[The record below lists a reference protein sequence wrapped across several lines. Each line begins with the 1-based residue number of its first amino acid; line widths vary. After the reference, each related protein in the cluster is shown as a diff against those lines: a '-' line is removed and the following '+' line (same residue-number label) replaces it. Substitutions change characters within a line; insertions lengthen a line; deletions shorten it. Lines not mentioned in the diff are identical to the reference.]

1 MAVTDLPIIKPMT
14 GMDAAMSMV
23 GNDIQQV
30 PIDLPVNNP
39 TAESYMDVNQISTAT
54 PEGYVPSE
62 YEKEAMKALDAQYA
76 PKEIGALGK
85 EALYP
90 GLGHNINVGGYSGSI
105 IGSGNIYVP
114 GGDIMAID
122 PILARR
128 KAIDDAAKLRAAELI
143 KPFEYQKPKAFKD
156 ARFQQKMDKAV
167 FDFNDE
173 YVKQGKEMYG
183 QNWRAMLKDQSTEL
197 GSKYVRGLHNFE
209 TIISNMDAVTD
220 MVVELDKGL
229 KDKSIYLTPE
239 QKKAYDDYK
248 KMTGDF
254 TDYDTF
260 TKSDFE
266 QLHSVLTGARDF
278 NDYLNKSGILTKL
291 EGEIS
296 SSFSVNDKGEYYK
309 LSTNEKT
316 SYKDIINDL
325 TKSLVETTFSNEIA
339 NGIYTEAQIKEAIG
353 ARLKDQ
359 VKNTGSMQQKNEAA
373 VGRANEEK
381 VPELTSGAV
390 VEYGKDQ
397 EGVTKTP
404 RYDKNG
410 NILPG
415 YENVYRTRADFNMKI
430 TGPKNDI
437 LVRNTKGELVKQNFN
452 GLKLNDVVILDDYG
466 NPKTLAGGHYV
477 QLGEQSVLAN
487 GDVVQKVTMA
497 RPTTTTQKVGDDEF
511 SQQTFLI
518 QDEYIL
524 LEKGGKGTSMF
535 SDIKTQMKNKD
546 AINNYEKG
554 YKKMQTIANGVRNPS
569 GTQPSTQSTVQ
580 SIKRS
585 DIPSKAS
592 AAGYTV
598 DEYTKLLNEKGIT
611 IKD

>member
-1 MAVTDLPIIKPMT
+1 
-14 GMDAAMSMV
+14 
-23 GNDIQQV
+23 
-30 PIDLPVNNP
+30 
-39 TAESYMDVNQISTAT
+39 
-54 PEGYVPSE
+54 
-62 YEKEAMKALDAQYA
+62 
-76 PKEIGALGK
+76 
-85 EALYP
+85 
-90 GLGHNINVGGYSGSI
+90 
-105 IGSGNIYVP
+105 
-114 GGDIMAID
+114 
-122 PILARR
+122 
-128 KAIDDAAKLRAAELI
+128 
-143 KPFEYQKPKAFKD
+143 
-156 ARFQQKMDKAV
+156 
-167 FDFNDE
+167 
-173 YVKQGKEMYG
+173 
-183 QNWRAMLKDQSTEL
+183 
-197 GSKYVRGLHNFE
+197 
-209 TIISNMDAVTD
+209 
-220 MVVELDKGL
+220 
-229 KDKSIYLTPE
+229 
-239 QKKAYDDYK
+239 
-248 KMTGDF
+248 
-254 TDYDTF
+254 
-260 TKSDFE
+260 
-266 QLHSVLTGARDF
+266 
-278 NDYLNKSGILTKL
+278 
-291 EGEIS
+291 
-296 SSFSVNDKGEYYK
+296 
-309 LSTNEKT
+309 
-316 SYKDIINDL
+316 
-325 TKSLVETTFSNEIA
+325 
-339 NGIYTEAQIKEAIG
+339 
-353 ARLKDQ
+353 
-359 VKNTGSMQQKNEAA
+359 
-373 VGRANEEK
+373 
-381 VPELTSGAV
+381 
-390 VEYGKDQ
+390 
-397 EGVTKTP
+397 
-404 RYDKNG
+404 
-410 NILPG
+410 
-415 YENVYRTRADFNMKI
+415 MKI

>member
-1 MAVTDLPIIKPMT
+1 MATTVLPMIKPMT
-14 GMDAAMSMV
+14 GMDAAMSTV
-23 GNDIQQV
+23 GNDIQQI

-62 YEKEAMKALDAQYA
+62 YEKEAMKALDTQYA
-76 PKEIGALGK
+76 PREIGAQGQA
-85 EALYP
+85 ALYP
-90 GLGHNINVGGYSGSI
+90 GLNEPVIKGYYSGSI
-105 IGSGNIYVP
+105 VGNNPLVAAD
-114 GGDIMAID
+114 DIMAID

-128 KAIDDAAKLRAAELI
+128 KAIDDAAKLRAAELT

-156 ARFQQKMDKAV
+156 ARYQEKLDKEV
-167 FDFNDE
+167 FDVQDE
-173 YVKQGKEMYG
+173 YIAQAKERYG
-183 QNWRAMLKDQSTEL
+183 ANWRAMLKDQSTEL
-197 GSKYVRGLHNFE
+197 GGKYIRTMHNFE

-220 MVVELDKGL
+220 MVAKLDEGL
-229 KDKSIYLTPE
+229 KDKSIYLTPQ
-239 QKKAYDDYK
+239 QKKVYDDYK
-248 KMTGDF
+248 KMTGNF
-254 TDYDTF
+254 KDYETF
-260 TKSDFE
+260 GKHDFE
-266 QLHSVLTGARDF
+266 ELHSILTGARDF
-278 NDYLNKSGILTKL
+278 NDYLNKSGVLNKL
-291 EGEIS
+291 EAEIS
-296 SSFSVNDKGEYYK
+296 SSFRVNDKGEYYN
-309 LSTNEKT
+309 LSTKETT
-316 SYKDIINDL
+316 SYKSMIDGL
-325 TKSLVETTFSNEIA
+325 TKSFIETTFANEIA
-339 NGIYTEAQIKEAIG
+339 NKVYTEAQIKEAIG

-359 VKNTGSMQQKNEAA
+359 IKNTGSIQQKNEAA

-390 VEYGKDQ
+390 VEYGKGQ

-415 YENVYRTRADFNMKI
+415 YENVYKTRADFNMNI
-430 TGPKNDI
+430 TGPKNNI
-437 LVRNTKGELVKQNFN
+437 LVRNTKGELVTQNFN
-452 GLKLNDVVILDDYG
+452 GIKLNDVVILDDKG
-466 NPKTLAGGHYV
+466 QPKTLAGSHYV
-477 QLGEQSVLAN
+477 QLGEISVLDN

-497 RPTTTTQKVGDDEF
+497 RPTTTKQKVGEDEF

-518 QDEYIL
+518 QDEYVL
-524 LEKGGKGTSMF
+524 LEKKGQGTSMF
-535 SDIKTQMKNKD
+535 TNIKTQMKNKD
-546 AINNYEKG
+546 AINNYDKG
-554 YKKMQTIANGVRNPS
+554 YKKMQSIATGVRNPS
-569 GTQPSTQSTVQ
+569 GTQPSTQSSVQ

>member
-1 MAVTDLPIIKPMT
+1 MATTVLPMIKPMT
-14 GMDAAMSMV
+14 GMDAAMSTV

-76 PKEIGALGK
+76 PKEIGVQGQA
-85 EALYP
+85 ALYP

-128 KAIDDAAKLRAAELI
+128 KAIDDAAKLRAAELT
-143 KPFEYQKPKAFKD
+143 KPFEYQKPKTFKD
-156 ARFQQKMDKAV
+156 PRFQQKMDESV
-167 FDFNDE
+167 FKFQDE
-173 YVKQGKEMYG
+173 MIKQAKESYG
-183 QNWRAMLKDQSTEL
+183 QNWRSMLKDQSTEL
-197 GSKYVRGLHNFE
+197 GGKMVRGLNNFE
-209 TIISNMDAVTD
+209 TIISNTDAITN
-220 MVVELDKGL
+220 MVAAIDTGL

-239 QKKAYDDYK
+239 QSKTYNEYK
-248 KMTGDF
+248 NMIGNF
-254 TDYDTF
+254 EDYDKL

-266 QLHSVLTGARDF
+266 QLHSTLIGARDF

-291 EGEIS
+291 EGEVS
-296 SSFSVNDKGEYYK
+296 SSFGVNDKGEYYK

-316 SYKDIINDL
+316 SYKDIIDEL
-325 TKSLVETTFSNEIA
+325 TKSLVGTTFSNEIA
-339 NGIYTEAQIKEAIG
+339 NGTYTEAQIKEAIG

-359 VKNTGSMQQKNEAA
+359 IKNTGSIQQKNEAA

-390 VEYGKDQ
+390 VEYGQGQ

-415 YENVYRTRADFNMKI
+415 YENVYKTRADFNMKI

-487 GDVVQKVTMA
+487 GDVVQKVTIA

-535 SDIKTQMKNKD
+535 TDIKTQMKNKD
-546 AINNYEKG
+546 AVNNYEKG